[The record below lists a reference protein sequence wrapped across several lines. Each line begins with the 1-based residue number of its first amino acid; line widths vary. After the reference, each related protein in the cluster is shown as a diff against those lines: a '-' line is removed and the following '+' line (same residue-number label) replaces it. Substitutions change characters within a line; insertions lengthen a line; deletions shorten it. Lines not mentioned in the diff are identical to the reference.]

1 MVRRRLRRTAWPDGL
16 ECKYPMMVMMRIMKM
31 DMMMAMNENVELAT
45 SPAPP
50 KYIDYLASYSSALCA
65 AIIHF

>member
-50 KYIDYLASYSSALCA
+50 KYID
-65 AIIHF
+65 I